1 MSADLRPGP
10 SLSLSSGRKVS
21 YSVFLLVIGFAIGR
35 GSTRFEDM
43 WFFSSVTDRAVRQ
56 GGLVLFQSETPMSVR
71 APRDVHLRRGDESHG
86 GTMRELAERWAGY
99 DSDDI
104 VDRLAAWSGDPSEV
118 VDVIIESMSERELRS
133 AITSLTGLTEDD
145 LVEMRDLRAFTR
157 RAAEVAMDNVIRFD
171 DAPQEPLP
179 AVEFS
184 HNPNDMERF
193 TTNRFVGDERIFAV
207 FPSTPSTQDEVF
219 VKWYRSDK
227 AEILLFDRYPIQR
240 ESDRNFV
247 WIENNEGWPAGE
259 YAVEIYSA
267 DEAMSPLASGR
278 YVVDPSLAGPFRNL
292 PPTE

>member
-1 MSADLRPGP
+1 M
-10 SLSLSSGRKVS
+10 RKVS

-35 GSTRFEDM
+35 GSAIFEDM
-43 WFFSSVTDRAVRQ
+43 WFFSAVTDRAVHH
-56 GGLVLFQSETPMSVR
+56 GGLVVPQSETPMAVR
-71 APRDVHLRRGDESHG
+71 APGDGDLSRSGESHS
-86 GTMRELAERWAGY
+86 GTMGEFAERWAGY
-99 DSDDI
+99 DRDNI
-104 VDRLAAWSGDPSEV
+104 VDSLTAWSGDPSEV

-184 HNPNDMERF
+184 HNPNDMEEF
-193 TTNRFVGDERIFAV
+193 TTDRFVGDERIFAV

-219 VKWYRSDK
+219 VKWYRSGEP
-227 AEILLFDRYPIQR
+227 EILMFDRHPIQR

-278 YVVDPSLAGPFRNL
+278 YVVDPALAGPFRNL
-292 PPTE
+292 PPIE